1 MKVRK
6 RVHRTRGA
14 RQNWHWLLA
23 LVAVTA
29 ASGKAVAQT
38 PPPVREEVIVTATA
52 APVPFDAVARPV
64 AVVTREQIA
73 DLPVRSV
80 PELLRFA
87 LGVDVRA
94 RGPFGSQT
102 DYGLRG
108 AGFGQTLVLV
118 DGVRLNDAQS
128 GHHNGDLP
136 VPLEDVERVEVMLG
150 AGSSLHGADAFGG
163 TVNIITRSDASRWEA
178 RVATGQHGLVQAGG
192 SGALRQGARTFRLSG
207 AIERSDGFMFA
218 RDFRHA
224 VARMSAQISRG
235 TKIAVAHL
243 DKEFGANG
251 FYGPAPSREWTS
263 QTLVSSTHEARL
275 GRRWESVAQLF
286 YRTHGDRFLYDVRQP
301 GQFENRHRTHA
312 AGASLEAHYRWA
324 PGRRLS
330 LGTEVAG
337 DWLDSSNLGAH
348 RIGRGSV
355 FAELQ
360 QPLGRV
366 LFYPA
371 LRVDAYSRYGT
382 AWSPSLGVTA
392 MATQKLKWRTSV
404 GRAFRAPTFTE
415 LYYTDPNHLA
425 SSDLQAETAWSAD
438 VGLDYLV
445 TERWSASGTVFLRR
459 EENVIDWIRASP
471 DERWRTS
478 NIRRLN
484 SGGVEVGISGRHSRG
499 GWLGVQYS
507 WLRTR
512 ARDLSLLSK
521 YALDYAPHT
530 VALWGSADVGAGIIV
545 GPRIEYK
552 RRTDGQRYWVV
563 DARVSRRFGRVGL
576 FIEASNLLDADYREV
591 AGVDMPGRWLRAG
604 LELR

>member
-1 MKVRK
+1 MSV
-6 RVHRTRGA
+6 RTRYGR
-14 RQNWHWLLA
+14 RQHCLLA
-23 LVAVTA
+23 LLVVTA
-29 ASGKAVAQT
+29 ASDLATAQT
-38 PPPVREEVIVTATA
+38 PQPVREEVIVTATA
-52 APVPFDAVARPV
+52 APVPFDAVARH
-64 AVVTREQIA
+64 VVVLTREQIA
-73 DLPVRSV
+73 HLPVRSV

-102 DYGLRG
+102 DYSLRG
-108 AGFGQTLVLV
+108 AGFGQTLVLI

-136 VPLEDVERVEVMLG
+136 VPLEDIERVEVMLG

-163 TVNIITRSDASRWEA
+163 TVNVITRSDASRWEA
-178 RVATGQHGLVQAGG
+178 RVATGQHGLVQASG
-192 SGALRQGARTFRLSG
+192 SGALGQGSRVLRISAAS
-207 AIERSDGFMFA
+207 ERSDGFAFA
-218 RDFRHA
+218 RDFRHV

-235 TKIAVAHL
+235 AKISVAHL
-243 DKEFGANG
+243 DKEFGADG

-275 GRRWESVAQLF
+275 SARWESVAQLF

-324 PGRRLS
+324 PGHRLS
-330 LGTEVAG
+330 VGTEVAG
-337 DWLDSSNLGAH
+337 DWLDSSNLGVH
-348 RIGRGSV
+348 RVGRGSL

-360 QPLGRV
+360 QPIGRV

-371 LRVDAYSRYGT
+371 VRVDAYSRYGT

-392 MATQKLKWRTSV
+392 MATRKVKWRASV

-415 LYYTDPNHLA
+415 LFYTDPNHQA
-425 SSDLQAETAWSAD
+425 SSDLDAETAWSAD
-438 VGLDYLV
+438 AGLDYLAAQS
-445 TERWSASGTVFLRR
+445 WAASATVFVRR
-459 EENVIDWIRASP
+459 EENVIDWIRAST

-478 NIRRLN
+478 NIRRLDT
-484 SGGVEVGISGRHSRG
+484 GGVEVGLSGRLG
-499 GWLGVQYS
+499 EDGWLGVQYS

-512 ARDLSLLSK
+512 ARELTLLSK
-521 YALDYAPHT
+521 YALDYAPHSIA
-530 VALWGSADVGAGIIV
+530 VWGSADVGAGIIV
-545 GPRIEYK
+545 GPRLEHR
-552 RRTDGQRYWVV
+552 RRTDGQRYWLA
-563 DARVSRRFGRVGL
+563 DARVSRRFGRFGL
-576 FIEASNLLDADYREV
+576 FVEASNLLDADYREV
-591 AGVDMPGRWLRAG
+591 AGVEMPGRWVRAG

>member
-1 MKVRK
+1 MNVRA
-6 RVHRTRGA
+6 TCGGI
-14 RQNWHWLLA
+14 LA
-23 LVAVTA
+23 LI
-29 ASGKAVAQT
+29 AVAATGSQATAQT
-38 PPPVREEVIVTATA
+38 SPAVREEVIVTATA
-52 APVPFDAVARPV
+52 APVPFDAVARH
-64 AVVTREQIA
+64 VVVLTREQIA
-73 DLPVRSV
+73 NLPVRSV

-102 DYGLRG
+102 DYSLRG
-108 AGFGQTLVLV
+108 AAFGQTLVLI

-163 TVNIITRSDASRWEA
+163 TINIITRSDVSRWEG

-192 SGALRQGARTFRLSG
+192 SGALGRRSRALRVSA
-207 AIERSDGFMFA
+207 AIERSDGFTFA
-218 RDFRHA
+218 RDFRHI
-224 VARMSAQISRG
+224 VARMSAQVSRG
-235 TKIAVAHL
+235 TKISVAHL

-263 QTLVSSTHEARL
+263 QTLVASTHEARL
-275 GRRWESVAQLF
+275 GTRWESVAQLF

-312 AGASLEAHYRWA
+312 TGASLEAHYRWA

-337 DWLDSSNLGAH
+337 DWLDSSNLGVH
-348 RIGRGSV
+348 RIGRGSL

-360 QPLGRV
+360 QPMGRL

-371 LRVDAYSRYGT
+371 VRVDAYSRYGT

-392 MATQKLKWRTSV
+392 MVTQKVKWRASV

-415 LYYTDPNHLA
+415 RFYTDPNHQA
-425 SSDLQAETAWSAD
+425 SSDLEAETAWSAD
-438 VGLDYLV
+438 VGVDYRAAESW
-445 TERWSASGTVFLRR
+445 TASGTVFVRR
-459 EENVIDWIRASP
+459 EENVIDWIRASTE
-471 DERWRTS
+471 ERWHTS
-478 NIRRLN
+478 NIRRLDT
-484 SGGVEVGISGRHSRG
+484 GGLEVGLSGRHG
-499 GWLGVQYS
+499 KDGWLGIQYS

-545 GPRIEYK
+545 APRLEYK
-552 RRTDGQRYWVV
+552 RRTDGQRYWLA

-576 FIEASNLLDADYREV
+576 FVEASNLLDADYREV
-591 AGVDMPGRWLRAG
+591 AGVDMPGRWFRGG